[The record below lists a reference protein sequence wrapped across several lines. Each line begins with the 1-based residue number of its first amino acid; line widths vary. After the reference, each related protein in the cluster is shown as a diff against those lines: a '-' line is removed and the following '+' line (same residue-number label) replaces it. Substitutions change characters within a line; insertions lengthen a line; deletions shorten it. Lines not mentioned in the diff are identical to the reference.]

1 MALSEVA
8 EEANSNRPQTRAPK
22 IGGQEDL
29 SSGRLE
35 MKESFKLHDARR
47 VWP

>member
-1 MALSEVA
+1 MAFSEVA

-22 IGGQEDL
+22 VEDQEDL
-29 SSGRLE
+29 SSGNLE
-35 MKESFKLHDARR
+35 MKESFKLHVSRR